1 MKRTFPFL
9 FYLFY
14 FAAAVFIQPNFVV
27 YLQKLGFS
35 GAQIGVLSGIVPLII
50 MVGAPLWTGVADA
63 TNRHRPVM
71 SATIL
76 VAALAASLIPLVHSF
91 MGIIPL
97 VILYALCAAPAIP
110 FADSATMEMLAEDK
124 QMYGRVRLGGT
135 IGWGAV
141 ALLAGPILE
150 AYGIHW
156 AFWCYAAI
164 MLVTLLTSLKFSYP
178 TNKKQDS
185 WVGGLR
191 VVLGDTR
198 WRIFLSLAFV
208 AGIAFAV
215 LNSYLFPY
223 MEELNINNKIKYIAI
238 TISTISELPLLFF
251 ANRLLKRFKPL
262 RLLEIAMV
270 ITGVRLLLYSA
281 FNSQAGILAFQF
293 LNALTFPLLLLAGV
307 AYVNEISPEGMKS
320 TGQGL
325 FGAMVAGF
333 GSAVGNLAGGL
344 LLESIGGRSLY
355 LTSGIFVM
363 ACLAVILLINR
374 YQQAS
379 AHRSLG

>member
-1 MKRTFPFL
+1 MKRTYPFL

-35 GAQIGVLSGIVPLII
+35 GAQIGVLSGMVPLII
-50 MVGAPLWTGVADA
+50 MLGAPLWTGVADA
-63 TNRHRPVM
+63 TNWHRPVM
-71 SATIL
+71 STTIL
-76 VAALAASLIPLVHSF
+76 VAVLAASLLPLVHTF
-91 MGIIPL
+91 TGIIPL
-97 VILYALCAAPAIP
+97 VILYALCAAPAMP
-110 FADSATMEMLAEDK
+110 FADSATMEMLAENK

-135 IGWGAV
+135 IGWGTV
-141 ALLAGPILE
+141 ALLAGPIIE

-164 MLVTLLTSLKFSYP
+164 MLVTLLISLKFSYP
-178 TNKKQDS
+178 KKGKQDS
-185 WVGGLR
+185 WMGGLHA
-191 VVLGDTR
+191 VLGDKR
-198 WRIFLSLAFV
+198 WGIFLSLAFI
-208 AGIAFAV
+208 AGIAFAI

-223 MEELNINNKIKYIAI
+223 MDELNINNKIKYIAI

-251 ANRLLKRFKPL
+251 ANRLLRRFKPL
-262 RLLEIAMV
+262 RLVEIAMV

-281 FNSQAGILAFQF
+281 FNYQAGILAFQF
-293 LNALTFPLLLLAGV
+293 LNSMTFPLLLLAGV

-344 LLESIGGRSLY
+344 LIGNIGGRNLY
-355 LTSGIFVM
+355 LTAGIFVM
-363 ACLAVILLINR
+363 ASLALILLINR
-374 YQQAS
+374 YQQAR
-379 AHRSLG
+379 ALRSLG